1 MIKNLVIGVVV
12 GVLALGVAYYTGYSS
27 GVADVN
33 AEVKAETERWQARVE
48 KLEASHQAEVVR
60 VREELAVENSKL
72 QAQLDALKDESIL
85 DHYVTIEEN
94 SKLPV
99 GFVEYHDR
107 LVLNVPVN
115 TIPSGGSSTVTLRD
129 LMTVLAKNYTM
140 CHADQVKLAN
150 LQAIVRDF
158 IAKQESVK

>member
-1 MIKNLVIGVVV
+1 MKKIIIVAAVAA
-12 GVLALGVAYYTGYSS
+12 LALGVAYYTGYHS

-33 AEVKAETERWQARVE
+33 AEVAQEKATWEATI
-48 KLEASHQAEVVR
+48 KNLEESHRAEVVR
-60 VREELAVENSKL
+60 VREELAVENTKL

-115 TIPSGGSSTVTLRD
+115 TIPNGGSSTITLRD

-150 LQAIVRDF
+150 LQAIVKDF
-158 IAKQESVK
+158 IAKQEGL

>member
-1 MIKNLVIGVVV
+1 MKKIIIGAAVAA
-12 GVLALGVAYYTGYSS
+12 LALGVAYYTGYHS

-33 AEVKAETERWQARVE
+33 AEVAQEKATWEATI
-48 KLEASHQAEVVR
+48 KNLEESHRAEVVR
-60 VREELAVENSKL
+60 VREELAVENTKL

-115 TIPSGGSSTVTLRD
+115 TIPHGGSSTITLRD